1 MSFPSHQNGYQMSF
15 DFRDG
20 DCSPPEP
27 QSEYSRFAERVLPML
42 YLCRNAR
49 RTAQVMALSSISPS
63 ATRIAHD
70 FVTAIAELDARI
82 RSTGVYDF
90 SEVSALENDHLRMD
104 EVCGVLGEVVDRLGR
119 LTLVTAE
126 QITRCGDRPALALL
140 QPLVV
145 AVRTQTREHS
155 GCE

>member
-20 DCSPPEP
+20 EYAPSEP

-49 RTAQVMALSSISPS
+49 RTAQVMAMSSISPS

-70 FVTAIAELDARI
+70 FVSAIAELDARI
-82 RSTGVYDF
+82 RSTGVYDL
-90 SEVSALENDHLRMD
+90 SEVSALENDQRRMD
-104 EVCGVLGEVVDRLGR
+104 EVCSVLAEVVDRLVR

-126 QITRCGDRPALALL
+126 QIARCGDRPAMDIL
-140 QPLVV
+140 QPLVL
-145 AVRTQTREHS
+145 AVRNQPRECRA
-155 GCE
+155 CE